1 MDEYYRE
8 IDHNKLTSD
17 FLADIKALE
26 HILEDMEWTSNGETK
41 KVKDLSTKHIEN
53 IRNLAIIKGKNTLR
67 DLMDLELYLRGL
79 T

>member
-17 FLADIKALE
+17 FLADIKA
-26 HILEDMEWTSNGETK
+26 LEDMEWTSNGETK